1 MEIKKR
7 KKEEKGFESK
17 KEEKKVIE
25 KEKIGKKRKDKIIER
40 IVEIWRM
47 KNGEKILIVEMCKKV
62 KMIVRIKKKK

>member
-1 MEIKKR
+1 MRIRRKIIGGQGKGEIMKDKMEIKKR

-40 IVEIWRM
+40 IVEI
-47 KNGEKILIVEMCKKV
+47 
-62 KMIVRIKKKK
+62 